1 MIAIIEQVQGCLLI
15 ELEKSIE
22 EPIKW
27 NWVAERSI
35 ESEMAID
42 RNWAGEEFFMHFLVG
57 APSVSEVRVSRHSER
72 ASNLRIFR
80 RSTSV
85 QSAHYSYLRSTYNVW
100 ALNQVGGR
108 SAEIKAVKIMFNVF
122 HKSSLHYNSYDT
134 PRSPIS
140 MLLVTQLRVK
150 LKKFSVIFGSG
161 ILHLSHRNV
170 L

>member
-1 MIAIIEQVQGCLLI
+1 MSRRCSMIAIIEQVQGCLLI

-57 APSVSEVRVSRHSER
+57 APSVSEVRVSSHSEQ

-80 RSTSV
+80 SCPHLCRVLTTHICEVHTMCERSIGLVGVLQKSK
-85 QSAHYSYLRSTYNVW
+85 RSRYF
-100 ALNQVGGR
+100 
-108 SAEIKAVKIMFNVF
+108 FNVF

-140 MLLVTQLRVK
+140 MLLVTQLRENMN
-150 LKKFSVIFGSG
+150 FFA
-161 ILHLSHRNV
+161 
-170 L
+170 

>member
-57 APSVSEVRVSRHSER
+57 APSVSEVRVSSHSEQS
-72 ASNLRIFR
+72 SNLRIFR

-85 QSAHYSYLRSTYNVW
+85 QSADYSYLWSTYNVW
-100 ALNQVGGR
+100 ALNRVGGMVGVLQKSKR
-108 SAEIKAVKIMFNVF
+108 SRYFFNVF

-140 MLLVTQLRVK
+140 MLLVTQLRVNMK
-150 LKKFSVIFGSG
+150 QFFA
-161 ILHLSHRNV
+161 
-170 L
+170 